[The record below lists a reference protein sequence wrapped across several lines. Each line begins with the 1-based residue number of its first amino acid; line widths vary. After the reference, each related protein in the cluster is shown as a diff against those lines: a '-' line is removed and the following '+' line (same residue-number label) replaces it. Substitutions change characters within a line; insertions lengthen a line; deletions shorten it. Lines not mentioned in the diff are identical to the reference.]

1 MIKLSDFEH
10 TSLAWRTYT
19 LFQCQNKWEPD
30 PLASC
35 THSLYYIRMSD
46 ICFNF
51 QVIDL
56 QGENQTVVIGSDLR
70 SNQLYVTYY
79 IFWSKFILVE
89 AIPYFTILILNSLII
104 GKIYKSNQFRK
115 RFVVSTGLV
124 SPAVWTTCGF
134 PSILGVL
141 TWHCRCQKNVQ

>member
-1 MIKLSDFEH
+1 
-10 TSLAWRTYT
+10 
-19 LFQCQNKWEPD
+19 
-30 PLASC
+30 
-35 THSLYYIRMSD
+35 MSD

-124 SPAVWTTCGF
+124 SPAV
-134 PSILGVL
+134 
-141 TWHCRCQKNVQ
+141 